1 MEVALTAKLLL
12 ILFAP
17 LILLTMH
24 SLLTMLPVLTLLTML
39 RLLRLLSL
47 LREPVKNILADFKG
61 QSLCSKNLS
70 GKGGYPPPLT
80 GKIR

>member
-39 RLLRLLSL
+39 EQLRSKKALCLHISNHATYLELLLHR
-47 LREPVKNILADFKG
+47 R
-61 QSLCSKNLS
+61 CS
-70 GKGGYPPPLT
+70 
-80 GKIR
+80 

>member
-1 MEVALTAKLLL
+1 MAKGPMMNDKKIPFEMEVALTAKLLL

-39 RLLRLLSL
+39 RLLR
-47 LREPVKNILADFKG
+47 
-61 QSLCSKNLS
+61 
-70 GKGGYPPPLT
+70 
-80 GKIR
+80 